1 MVCHGEPS
9 QRTRA
14 RRVIAVVS
22 VLVGLL
28 LVVAAPSLAA
38 PTVSYQ
44 CSPAPADCTGWYRSD
59 VALDWTV
66 EPPKAVSGGCADVT
80 FTSDTAG
87 TAESCTAGEKD
98 KIVTAQ
104 VTIRRDATPP
114 HVDAGQARGPD
125 VNGWYNRPFTV
136 AFIAQDA
143 TSGLAGACAPIT
155 YTGPDTGARSLVGT
169 CKDRAGNV
177 GSSPAFKFR
186 YDATGPKVAA
196 AVPRRTPDHAGWFTA
211 PVTFNFVGAD
221 AMSGLAAC
229 APARYAGPDGASA
242 NVVGTCRD
250 NAGNRSRRSFG
261 LMFDATP
268 PRVSGLRAIA
278 RDRRVVVR
286 WNRIRDAASIE
297 VRRVPGVG
305 LEPTSLVFSGRASR
319 FVDHNVRNGVAYR
332 YEVRPAD
339 AAGNTGS
346 DAVTAT
352 PKRRRTAPHLRL
364 PPANALIRASTPP
377 LLRWTSARRAR
388 YYNVQL
394 YRKGRKVLSAWPQR
408 PRYQIE
414 RRWRY
419 AGEEQRLS
427 QGRYVWYVWPGYGDR
442 SQANY
447 GDLAGRRAF
456 VVVR

>member
-1 MVCHGEPS
+1 V
-9 QRTRA
+9 
-14 RRVIAVVS
+14 VVS
-22 VLVGLL
+22 VVVGLL
-28 LVVAAPSLAA
+28 FVVAAPSLAV

-44 CSPAPADCTGWYRSD
+44 CSPAPTDCTGWYRSD
-59 VALDWTV
+59 VALEWTV
-66 EPPKAVSGGCADVT
+66 EPPKSASVGCEDVT

-87 TAESCTAGEKD
+87 TAESCTAKD
-98 KIVTAQ
+98 KHGEVTAR
-104 VTIRRDATPP
+104 VTVRRDATPP
-114 HVDAGQARGPD
+114 QVGPGQARGAD
-125 VNGWYNRPFTV
+125 VDRWYNRPFTV
-136 AFIAQDA
+136 AFSGQDS
-143 TSGLAGACAPIT
+143 TSGLAGPCARVT
-155 YTGPDTGARSLVGT
+155 YAGPDTAARSLVGT
-169 CKDRAGNV
+169 CIDRAGNV
-177 GSSPAFKFR
+177 GSSPAFRFR
-186 YDATGPKVAA
+186 YDATGPRVAA
-196 AVPRRTPDHAGWFTA
+196 AVAGRAPDHAGWFTA
-211 PVTFNFVGAD
+211 PVTFNFIGAD
-221 AMSGLAAC
+221 AMSGLSAC

-242 NVVGTCRD
+242 NVVGWCRD
-250 NAGNRSRRSFG
+250 YAGNRSRRSFG
-261 LMFDATP
+261 LLFDATP

-286 WNRIRDAASIE
+286 WRRIRDAASIE

-346 DAVTAT
+346 AAVTAT
-352 PKRRRTAPHLRL
+352 PKRRRTAPRLRL
-364 PPANALIRASTPP
+364 PSANALIRASTPP
-377 LLRWTSARRAR
+377 LLRWTSVRRAR

-408 PRYQIE
+408 PRYQVE

-419 AGEEQRLS
+419 AGEQQRLS

-447 GDLAGRRAF
+447 GGMVGRRAF